1 LQRPAPVHYFFV
13 IRGIGAYGILITRR
27 ELSCQPPIHSS
38 MKRLL
43 LLVAALASA
52 CVDCA
57 AGAAQFDRAEY
68 VARLQTCEAI
78 LQNTMLN
85 QDRAI
90 PPIIL
95 KRAKGIVIVNQ
106 LQVSMVLGVKDGWGV
121 ALVKEPNG
129 KWSVPVFLKASEFS
143 LGLQAG
149 GKTIETIFVL
159 MDDPST
165 RLLFSPRFEFGIDAK
180 VVAGPLAAEA
190 ERATETFTAQ
200 VLVYSNV
207 KGVYAGATV
216 KTGAIS
222 PIVDATQQFYE
233 TKYGIPE
240 ILFSDWV
247 KPQTESLPLINYLQK
262 LTP

>member
-1 LQRPAPVHYFFV
+1 
-13 IRGIGAYGILITRR
+13 
-27 ELSCQPPIHSS
+27 

-52 CVDCA
+52 CAACA
-57 AGAAQFDRAEY
+57 APFDRADY
-68 VARLQTCEAI
+68 VARLETCEAI
-78 LQNTMLN
+78 LQNTMGSP
-85 QDRAI
+85 DRAI
-90 PPIIL
+90 PPVVL
-95 KRAKGIVIVNQ
+95 QRAKGIVIINQ
-106 LQVSMVLGVKDGWGV
+106 VQVSMVLGVKDGWGV
-121 ALVKEPNG
+121 AMVKEASG

-159 MDDPST
+159 MDDASA
-165 RLLFSPRFEFGIDAK
+165 RLIFKPRFEFGADAK
-180 VVAGPLAAEA
+180 VIAGPVAAET
-190 ERATETFTAQ
+190 ERATDAFTAQ

-222 PIVDATQQFYE
+222 PIVEATQQFYQ
-233 TKYGIPE
+233 TQYDIPE

-247 KPQTESLPLINYLQK
+247 KPQPEALPLMNYLQK